1 MRDVQG
7 ERDTR
12 NIPIDRVGVCDVS
25 YPVVVMDPNENVQH
39 VTATVRMSVSLPK
52 DFRGT
57 HMSRFIEVLERC
69 RGKMTLSNLEEIVD
83 ELKAQLDAPEA
94 EITVAFPYFIRRSA
108 PVSGAESYSRTD
120 VEFWAVKAKR
130 FDFIL
135 KVGVPVQTL
144 CPCSKEI
151 SDFGAHNQRARV
163 EIEVRMKRLVWIE
176 ELVELAEASAS
187 APVRTLLKREDE
199 KALTEK
205 AFSNPRFV
213 EDVVREISIKL
224 DSDCRIKW
232 YRVSVASDESIH
244 DHRAFASLERSAEPK
259 PVPGITERCKG

>member
-1 MRDVQG
+1 MKDVQG

-12 NIPIDRVGVCDVS
+12 NIPIDRVGVCGVS
-25 YPVVVMDPNENVQH
+25 YPIVVMDPLENVQH
-39 VTATVRMSVSLPK
+39 VTASVRMSVSLPK

-57 HMSRFIEVLERC
+57 HMSRFIEVLESC
-69 RGKMTLSNLEEIVD
+69 RGKMTPGNLEEIVD
-83 ELKAQLDAPEA
+83 ALKTQLDAPEA
-94 EITVAFPYFIRRSA
+94 EITIAFPYFIRRAA

-120 VEFWAVKAKR
+120 VEFWAVKAEK

-151 SDFGAHNQRARV
+151 SDYGAHNQRARV
-163 EIEVRMKRLVWIE
+163 DIEIRMKRLVWIE
-176 ELVELAEASAS
+176 ELVELAEESAS

-199 KALTEK
+199 KALTEM

-213 EDVVREISIKL
+213 EDVVREISMRL
-224 DSDCRIKW
+224 DSDGRIKW
-232 YRVSVASDESIH
+232 YRVSVVSDESIH
-244 DHRAFASLERSAEPK
+244 NHQAFASLERTSALDAA
-259 PVPGITERCKG
+259 PGLRKRGGQ

>member
-1 MRDVQG
+1 MKDVQG
-7 ERDTR
+7 ERDNR
-12 NIPIDRVGVCDVS
+12 NIPIDRVGVCGVS
-25 YPVVVMDPNENVQH
+25 YPVVVMDPHDNVQH
-39 VTATVRMSVSLPK
+39 VTAAVKMSVSLPK

-83 ELKAQLDAPEA
+83 ELKSQLDAPEA
-94 EITVAFPYFIRRSA
+94 EITIAFPYFIRRAA
-108 PVSGAESYSRTD
+108 PISGAESYSRTD
-120 VEFWAVKAKR
+120 VEFWAVKAEQ

-151 SDFGAHNQRARV
+151 SEFGAHNQRAKV

-176 ELVELAEASAS
+176 ELFSLAEASAS

-199 KALTEK
+199 KALTEM

-232 YRVSVASDESIH
+232 YRVSVVSDESIH
-244 DHRAFASLERSAEPK
+244 DHQAFACLERSMGSRNQPEMTK
-259 PVPGITERCKG
+259 RCGE